1 MLSTQ
6 SRRIEKTAK
15 SVDEAIELALSELGA
30 TKDMVEIEVLE
41 EAAKGLFGILGSKD
55 AKVAVTLKQTPK
67 TAAIDFL
74 NELFFAMGMRVDIEV
89 TEEDDVLDINLVGD
103 DMGIIIGKRGDTL
116 DAIQYL
122 TSLTVNRLGGAY
134 KKVSIDTENYRAKRK
149 EALCA
154 LSNRIADKV
163 AKTGRR
169 HIFEPMNPY
178 ERRVIHATLQDHEAV
193 HTYSIGDEPN
203 RKVVVSLKS
212 DAKAK
217 RA

>member
-74 NELFFAMGMRVDIEV
+74 NELFFAMGMRVDVQV
-89 TEEDDVLDINLVGD
+89 TEADDTLDINLVGD

>member
-15 SVDEAIELALSELGA
+15 SIDEAIELALSELGA
-30 TKDMVEIEVLE
+30 TKDMVEIEIIE

-55 AKVAVTLKQTPK
+55 AKVLVTLKQTAK

-74 NELFFAMGMRVDIEV
+74 NELFFAMGMRVDVQVSE
-89 TEEDDVLDINLVGD
+89 TDEMLDINLVGD

-122 TSLTVNRLGGAY
+122 TSLAVNRLGGPY
-134 KKVSIDTENYRAKRK
+134 RKVSIDTENYRAKRK

-178 ERRVIHATLQDHEAV
+178 ERRVIHATLQDHEEV